1 MGFSAVS
8 FSSRLQCGYHEGVEP
23 RHKSE
28 VNRVGSTTG
37 ALLRGLVGDCG
48 KEFVYSVIFR
58 RQICKCASRAIP
70 ELPFLRPPIFRV
82 ANGPAVDRKAG
93 L

>member
-1 MGFSAVS
+1 MV
-8 FSSRLQCGYHEGVEP
+8 R
-23 RHKSE
+23 
-28 VNRVGSTTG
+28 
-37 ALLRGLVGDCG
+37 LLRFVKSGRDTSQGRDLEGLVGDCG

-70 ELPFLRPPIFRV
+70 ELPFLHPPTFRV
-82 ANGPAVDRKAG
+82 ANGPAVDRKAD